1 MTPRVSVVVP
11 THGRAERLPALL
23 EALEAQT
30 VPFEEYQVVIVQDG
44 GEDDTESVVS
54 RFAQRSAMDIR
65 FARLPENRGPA
76 WARNHGWRS
85 ARTAIFAFTDDDTR
99 PAPHWLEAGIRA
111 LEKSHSIGIVQGR
124 TVPDP
129 SAQRGWWSA
138 TRQVEALSWLFEGC
152 NLFVRRAALEQSG
165 GFDEG
170 FGYHAED
177 TAFGWEVVD
186 RGWDV
191 AYEHDALVIH
201 DVTEPPFRWHL
212 ERGLAEGRLVEVA
225 VRHPAMR
232 RKSFWR
238 PWAFRRRNA
247 AFAMALG
254 ALLLSSRWRAALVL
268 ALPYVAERPPRSFSR
283 AGAELLAKQ
292 VALDAAV
299 FAGMTSAS
307 IRHRTLVL

>member
-1 MTPRVSVVVP
+1 MTPRITVVVP

-23 EALEAQT
+23 GALEAQT
-30 VPFEEYQVVIVQDG
+30 MPFEEFQVVIVQDG
-44 GEDDTESVVS
+44 GDDDTGSVVS
-54 RFAQRSAMDIR
+54 RFAQRSSMDVR
-65 FARLPENRGPA
+65 FVRLPENRGPA

-85 ARTAIFAFTDDDTR
+85 SEASLFAFTDDDTR
-99 PAPHWLEAGIRA
+99 PAPHWLEAGVHA
-111 LEKSHSIGIVQGR
+111 LEKSNAIGIIQGR

-138 TRQVEALSWLFEGC
+138 TRQVESVSWLFEGC
-152 NLFVRRAALEQSG
+152 NLFVRRGALEQSG

-191 AYEHDALVIH
+191 AYEHEALVLH

-212 ERGLAEGRLVEVA
+212 ERGFAEGRLVEVA

-232 RKSFWR
+232 RKLFWR

-247 AFAMALG
+247 AFGVALVGLLLGVRWRG
-254 ALLLSSRWRAALVL
+254 ALCLM
-268 ALPYVAERPPRSFSR
+268 LPYAAERPPRSISR

-299 FAGMTSAS
+299 FAGMTSGS